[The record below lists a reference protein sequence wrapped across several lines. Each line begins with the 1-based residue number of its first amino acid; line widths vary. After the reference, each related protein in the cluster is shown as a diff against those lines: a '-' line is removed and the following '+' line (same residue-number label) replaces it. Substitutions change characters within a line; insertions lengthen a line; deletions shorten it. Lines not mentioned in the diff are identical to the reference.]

1 LGEIDYGK
9 SRNGGIICKAGFQ
22 SSTHSPEDFQEIG
35 KRSGYPYQVREV
47 DESSVFLIIHKK

>member
-1 LGEIDYGK
+1 M
-9 SRNGGIICKAGFQ
+9 IICKDGFQ